1 MAPRRHTLPELNL
14 EFIKP
19 EDKIILANYEE
30 IIRHYTKD
38 IFLDNYPNVITLHS
52 FFIMG
57 SYQKHLVIIIFT
69 YVPVLSYR
77 FTKTLLSFTQAQ

>member
-38 IFLDNYPNVITLHS
+38 IFLDNYPNVIALHS
-52 FFIMG
+52 FDHGILSKTLGFYNIRLRPG
-57 SYQKHLVIIIFT
+57 FKL
-69 YVPVLSYR
+69 PVYK
-77 FTKTLLSFTQAQ
+77 KTLLSFTQAQ